1 MRRIAAPVGLLAAAV
16 AMTLSSCALS
26 SCALSSCAL
35 SSCALSGRAD
45 SPAASPSVPGVSS
58 PAASASTVQVHA
70 AVPAVFV
77 AACGHP
83 GAQVTVTALPVTILA
98 HAVTSP
104 VWSLS
109 TVRPVSRCP
118 PPAARKPTP
127 TPRAARPTSARL
139 WTPRPAM

>member
-16 AMTLSSCALS
+16 AMT
-26 SCALSSCAL
+26 LSSCAL

-83 GAQVTVTALPVTILA
+83 GAQVTVTALPVTI
-98 HAVTSP
+98 
-104 VWSLS
+104 
-109 TVRPVSRCP
+109 
-118 PPAARKPTP
+118 
-127 TPRAARPTSARL
+127 PRARCDLTGVVVIYGQTGVTVPAPGGAQANADATSGATDIGAFVDPSTGDVTL
-139 WTPRPAM
+139 K